1 MRLIK
6 LALTITFTYLL
17 AGCGTEKEQ
26 TMSILHQGSE
36 WTVKFA
42 DETNIDH
49 VKSLVT
55 DALNNADEV
64 FSDKSTQSFTHQ
76 FNQKNNTEPFE
87 VSREFSETLRLLKMI
102 SDSAKGCFDI
112 TVEPVNALWL
122 REAKIPPEEA
132 ISDALSYVGNNK
144 YLAYGNFVRKLNP
157 GVQITLSHLLESIRT
172 KAVAQKLIASEIR
185 NFSIISSHTAFLSG
199 NYDNDEKSTLVS
211 SDDLAKQLATL
222 TTAPTETF
230 ATVSL
235 EDNHTLNRLLIDAR
249 TGKPVSHNPLTVT
262 VLHDDVVRAQAWA
275 NSLLCLGEDE
285 GMVLAKANSIKAF
298 FVKTLSA
305 NQTVVSASFTP
316 TEQNNASN

>member
-1 MRLIK
+1 MRLFK
-6 LALTITFTYLL
+6 LALLIASTHFL
-17 AGCGTEKEQ
+17 ASCGSEKEQ
-26 TMSILHQGSE
+26 TFSILHEGSE

-64 FSDKSTQSFTHQ
+64 FSDNSTQSFTHQ

-87 VSREFSETLRLLKMI
+87 VSREFSETLRLSKMI

-122 REAKIPPEEA
+122 HKENKPQKEA
-132 ISDALSYVGNNK
+132 ISDALSYVGNDK
-144 YLAYGNFVRKLNP
+144 YLAYGSFVRKLNP
-157 GVQITLSHLLESIRT
+157 GVQITLSRLMDSIRT
-172 KAVAQKLIASEIR
+172 KAVAEKLIASEIR

-199 NYDNDEKSTLVS
+199 SYDIKEKSTPVS

-235 EDNHTLNRLLIDAR
+235 EDNHTLKRLLIDAR
-249 TGKPVSHNPLTVT
+249 TGKPVSHGPLTVT

-298 FVKTLSA
+298 FVKRPSA
-305 NQTVVSASFTP
+305 KQTVVSASFMP
-316 TEQNNASN
+316 TEQHNPSN